1 MELVKRFFPHCDPHI
16 LSQLQTLALVFKETN
31 QKVNLISR
39 KDEDAIEEHHI
50 LHSLSIAR
58 FIEFAP
64 GTKVFDLGTGGGLP
78 GLVLAIWFPEVNFVL
93 CDSIGKKMDAVAEM
107 VAVLQLKNV
116 QCFHGRAETYKGE
129 VDFVV
134 SRAVAPMSK
143 LWDWAKARIRKK
155 GINSIGNGFILLKG
169 GDLQQE
175 FSEWQLLSGRKKFRV
190 QAIGELFDLPYFSE
204 KKVVYLPVLN

>member
-1 MELVKRFFPHCDPHI
+1 MELVKRFFPDCDAHI
-16 LSQLQTLALVFKETN
+16 LSQLQTLAVVFKETN

-50 LHSLSIAR
+50 LHSLSIAK
-58 FIEFAP
+58 FIEFVP

-116 QCFHGRAETYKGE
+116 HCFHGRAETYKGE

-143 LWDWAKARIRKK
+143 LWDWAKASIRKK

>member
-1 MELVKRFFPHCDPHI
+1 MELVKRFFPHFDPHI
-16 LSQLQTLALVFKETN
+16 LSQLQALALVFKEIN

-39 KDEDAIEEHHI
+39 KDEDSIEAHHI
-50 LHSLSIAR
+50 LHSLAIAK
-58 FIEFAP
+58 FVEFVP
-64 GTKVFDLGTGGGLP
+64 GTKVFDLGTGGGFP

-107 VAVLQLKNV
+107 ISVLQLKNV
-116 QCFHGRAETYKGE
+116 QCFHGRAETYKGD

-134 SRAVAPMSK
+134 SRAVAPMST
-143 LWDWAKARIRKK
+143 LWGWAKSCIRKK

-175 FSEWQLLSGRKKFRV
+175 CKEWQLLSGRKKFKV
-190 QAIGELFDLPYFSE
+190 HSIQEFFELPYFSE
-204 KKVVYLPVLN
+204 KKVVYLPIQA